1 MYSSQNQSKAWRFFE
16 KQRNGQ
22 TVTCKL
28 CGRSIK
34 FHSST
39 TTMHQ
44 HLNSHHEKEVEK
56 MERSSYVFFDCA
68 FPIPQKQ
75 TFSRVRK
82 LNPDHQILT
91 PDSLRKKLA
100 DKEKEYVE
108 ISKKSMKNAEKVWIS
123 VDGWSAKYMDSTLY
137 AVFVF
142 YVENFERKSKLLGIE
157 PISALQRQLMSAGL
171 LLIYFT
177 NLA

>member
-1 MYSSQNQSKAWRFFE
+1 MNHAYHFQ
-16 KQRNGQ
+16 
-22 TVTCKL
+22 
-28 CGRSIK
+28 
-34 FHSST
+34 
-39 TTMHQ
+39 
-44 HLNSHHEKEVEK
+44 
-56 MERSSYVFFDCA
+56 SYVFFDCA

-157 PISALQRQLMSAGL
+157 PISASATAANRCSIILMERVPVKNVKAVL
-171 LLIYFT
+171 VAVVTAY
-177 NLA
+177 